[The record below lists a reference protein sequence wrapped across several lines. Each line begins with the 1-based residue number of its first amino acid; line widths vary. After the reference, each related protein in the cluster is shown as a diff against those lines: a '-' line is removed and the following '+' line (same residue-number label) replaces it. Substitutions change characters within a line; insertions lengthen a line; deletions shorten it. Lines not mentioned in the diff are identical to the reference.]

1 MAALSSLAR
10 SLGSPRTVALAAAA
24 VLLLVVTTGGT
35 AAPEARWRTYTIANV
50 GSIAL
55 PGSWRNVTEQTP
67 AVRLAIQ
74 RAAARNP
81 KVAPLL
87 YALTA
92 ERGPLVKFVAAD
104 FARASLKGGFV
115 TNLSVL
121 AQRTTVG
128 FDVWAKAN
136 TRALQRTASVIK
148 PVHRSYVRL
157 PAGRALRLKFVQ
169 RLPAGDHI
177 ATVSVTQFAVARSG
191 FVYLQTYSTTPKQAR
206 PYAPAFLRSARSF
219 RLR

>member
-1 MAALSSLAR
+1 MLTLSSFAR
-10 SLGSPRTVALAAAA
+10 SFRSPRTVALAAAVA
-24 VLLLVVTTGGT
+24 LLLVFTSGGA
-35 AAPEARWRTYTIANV
+35 AAPEAKWRTYSIVNV

-55 PGSWRNVTEQTP
+55 PGSWLNVTRQTP
-67 AVRLAIQ
+67 AVRTAIQ
-74 RAAARNP
+74 RAAVRNS

-92 ERGPLVKFVAAD
+92 QMGPLVKFVAAD
-104 FARASLKGGFV
+104 FARVSLRGGFV

-121 AQRTTVG
+121 AQRTSVG

-148 PVHRSYVRL
+148 PVRRSYVRL
-157 PAGRALRLKFVQ
+157 PAGRALRLKYVQ

-191 FVYLQTYSTTPKQAR
+191 HVYLLTYSTTPKQAR
-206 PYAPAFLRSARSF
+206 SYARAFLRSARSL